1 MIYEIIT
8 NVIPYFTD
16 EKKLD
21 TEHLNNLSKVTIR
34 VSHGGRIWILT
45 VLIPESVRTILVF
58 TCESSEVLQV
68 EGLENMR
75 DAKQTKSLRKHPYWK
90 GGQKNRKKKAE
101 DRPTEAR
108 GREGFQEELFN
119 SVTWC
124 TYSRRQNLT
133 TGSLVTLLRES
144 KFPKKLGQVEEKVR

>member
-34 VSHGGRIWILT
+34 VTHGGRIWILA
-45 VLIPESVRTILVF
+45 VLIPESVQTILVF

-75 DAKQTKSLRKHPYWK
+75 DAKQTKESQETSILK
-90 GGQKNRKKKAE
+90 GRAKEQEK
-101 DRPTEAR
+101 
-108 GREGFQEELFN
+108 EG
-119 SVTWC
+119 W
-124 TYSRRQNLT
+124 
-133 TGSLVTLLRES
+133 G
-144 KFPKKLGQVEEKVR
+144 